1 MVDVRKVPGVHDD
14 DSPGDDDFN
23 APVVSHKAYTN
34 PVGDQSQNWQAGMKN
49 MLGATTGA
57 APQAGYVE
65 AGPAATYQGAQMSR
79 EQYNQ
84 TYNQEQQLANQ
95 LGAMSRGYGPSMAQ
109 VQAQQAQQQG
119 LANQMAMLGGQR
131 GAGNPAMAAYQAQQ
145 MGAQGMQQAAQQA
158 VAGRTQEEMAAMQAQ
173 GQLLGG
179 MNTQAQQFAGN
190 QAQLTQQAMLA
201 SMGALNNQNQFQ
213 AGLYQQTNQA
223 NQQAQ
228 LAQASLN
235 AQQYNNYM
243 NLLQQQNLSQFQA
256 GMAEEAQNASNYLTA
271 QGIDRGVA
279 VQQAQQNADIAKGGM
294 AALSALFSMPG
305 TSASDINSKQNIKY
319 GKKELNSL
327 LEDMY
332 NSPKFKKLLFV
343 I

>member
-1 MVDVRKVPGVHDD
+1 MVDTAKVQSVNVG
-14 DSPGDDDFN
+14 GN
-23 APVVSHKAYTN
+23 AFRMPEVSHKAYTN
-34 PVGDQSQNWQAGMKN
+34 PVGDQSGNWQSGMKN

-57 APQAGYVE
+57 APQAGNVE
-65 AGPAATYQGAQMSR
+65 VGPTSTYGGAKMAAG
-79 EQYNQ
+79 QYNQ
-84 TYNQEQQLANQ
+84 SYDQEQQLANQ

-109 VQAQQAQQQG
+109 VQAQQSQQQG

-131 GAGNPAMAAYQAQQ
+131 GAGGGGMAAYQAQQ

-190 QAQLTQQAMLA
+190 QAQLTQQAQLA
-201 SMGALNNQNQFQ
+201 SMGAINAQNQFQ
-213 AGLYQQTNQA
+213 AGLYQQTNQG

-228 LAQASLN
+228 LAQESLN

-243 NLLQQQNLSQFQA
+243 SMLQQQN
-256 GMAEEAQNASNYLTA
+256 MAQYQGQMSEEAQNASNYLTA

-279 VQQAQQNADIAKGGM
+279 VQQANQNMQLAGAGAGLVSGM
-294 AALSALFSMPG
+294 LGVA
-305 TSASDINSKQNIKY
+305 ASDINSKKHIKS
-319 GKKELNSL
+319 GKEQLSNM

>member
-1 MVDVRKVPGVHDD
+1 MVDVLKVPGVHDD

-34 PVGDQSQNWQAGMKN
+34 PVGDQSQNWQSGMQN

-65 AGPAATYQGAQMSR
+65 AGPAATYQGAQMSKG
-79 EQYNQ
+79 QYNQ

-95 LGAMSRGYGPSMAQ
+95 LGAMAHGYGPSMAQ
-109 VQAQQAQQQG
+109 VQAQQSQQQG

-158 VAGRTQEEMAAMQAQ
+158 VAGRTQEEMSAMQAQ

-201 SMGALNNQNQFQ
+201 SMGAMNNQNQFQ

-228 LAQASLN
+228 LAQQSLN

-243 NLLQQQNLSQFQA
+243 AMLQQQNMAQFQA
-256 GMAEEAQNASNYLTA
+256 GMAEESQNASNYLTA

-279 VQQAQQNADIAKGGM
+279 VQQANQNMQIGGAVAGLASGLLGT
-294 AALSALFSMPG
+294 AAA
-305 TSASDINSKQNIKY
+305 ASDINSKQNIKY
-319 GKKELNSL
+319 GKKELSNM

>member
-1 MVDVRKVPGVHDD
+1 MDVKVVDGVQGDSSPEDD
-14 DSPGDDDFN
+14 KF
-23 APVVSHKAYTN
+23 AMPVVNPNAYKN
-34 PVGDQSQNWQAGMKN
+34 PVGNQAGNWQAGMNN

-57 APQAGYVE
+57 APQAGYVD
-65 AGPAATYQGAQMSR
+65 AGKTSTYGGAKMAQG
-79 EQYNQ
+79 QYNQ

-95 LGAMSRGYGPSMAQ
+95 LGAMAHGYGPSMAQ
-109 VQAQQAQQQG
+109 VQAQQSQQQG

-158 VAGRTQEEMAAMQAQ
+158 VQGRTQEQMSAMQAQ

-179 MNTQAQQFAGN
+179 MNSQAQQFAGN

-201 SMGALNNQNQFQ
+201 SMGALNQGNQFQ
-213 AGLYQQTNQA
+213 AGLYQQANQG

-228 LAQASLN
+228 MAQNSLN

-243 NLLQQQNLSQFQA
+243 SMLQQQNMAQYQA
-256 GMAEEAQNASNYLTA
+256 NMAMEAQNASDYLVA
-271 QGIDRGVA
+271 QGIKKDLA
-279 VQQAQQNADIAKGGM
+279 VGQANTTAQWAGAGAGLASGLIGIGAQAV
-294 AALSALFSMPG
+294 
-305 TSASDINSKQNIKY
+305 SDITRKKNIKS
-319 GKKELNSL
+319 GKEQLSDM

-332 NSPKFKKLLFV
+332 NSNKFKKLLIV